1 MPKLSIVIPTK
12 NRYATLFP
20 VVEALL
26 QYIRGKDYQ
35 IVVHDNSDDNAPAEE
50 FFSRYGD
57 DPRIAYYHTA
67 EPLSQSG
74 NSDAALHRAT
84 GDYVTFIGDDDLV
97 SPYIL
102 DVVEMMERKDIEI
115 VSTPSPCYCWNTVQV
130 TVDNGIFYPSTL
142 VFPPAS
148 ATGRL
153 TEGLDMETGLQQM
166 LDKGCWQIYPLPTL
180 YHGLAKRTVYERIK
194 QKYGTYVVGSCPDMN
209 IAVAAATVTDKYA
222 YLAYPVTVNGVSSS
236 SAAGLEARSAH
247 RAGLREMV
255 DTGFLPAKVLENW
268 NPLLPYVW
276 TIPTIYAQAAY
287 EVLRAGGIDKDIDY
301 ARFFA
306 VFFYREKWAKK
317 EGWQAVRRAEK
328 ENKTTAMKVR
338 LEGWKYALRRT
349 VGGGVKPL
357 IGRWLKRYASP
368 SRIAGVATPAQCM
381 EILAGTPFLWP
392 EDAPP

>member
-57 DPRIAYYHTA
+57 DPRIAYYHTT

-102 DVVEMMERKDIEI
+102 DVVEMMERRGIEALVYPI
-115 VSTPSPCYCWNTVQV
+115 AAYCWSSVQV
-130 TVDNGIFYPSTL
+130 SNKNKVFSPSMLSLAPGSFEGALTPLRSEHELQHVLDSGGVQIFRLPRVYHGVVSRTV
-142 VFPPAS
+142 
-148 ATGRL
+148 
-153 TEGLDMETGLQQM
+153 
-166 LDKGCWQIYPLPTL
+166 LDK
-180 YHGLAKRTVYERIK
+180 VER
-194 QKYGTYVVGSCPDMN
+194 KYGAYVVGSCPDMN
-209 IAVAAATVTDKYA
+209 TSVAIATVTDTYF
-222 YLAYPVTVNGVSSS
+222 YLAYPVTVSGISSS
-236 SAAGLEARSAH
+236 SASGMEARGAH

-276 TIPTIYAQAAY
+276 TIPTIWAQAAT